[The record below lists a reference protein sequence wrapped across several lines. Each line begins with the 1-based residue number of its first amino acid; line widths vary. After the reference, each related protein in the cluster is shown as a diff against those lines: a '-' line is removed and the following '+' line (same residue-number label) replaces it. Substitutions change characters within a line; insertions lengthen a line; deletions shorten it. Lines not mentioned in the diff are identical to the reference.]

1 MPGRRGK
8 TQRVVPPRMTE
19 SMPQLFPAFLRGSIP
34 LSALVLLLGAC
45 STPPP
50 AAPTLDLQPAQWMAP
65 LPHEGSTAE
74 LATWW
79 AQFDDPLLPQLIDI
93 AEQANPTLAL
103 ATARIAEAR
112 ASVGLARSQLWPAVD
127 ANLRS
132 TRSNSEIPPVTGTQT
147 TSSASLDAA
156 WEIDLFGAAR
166 SNLAA
171 AQARADAAQ
180 TQWHDAR
187 VSLAAEVAQGYVGL
201 RACEAVAAVFQ
212 QDADSLRDTAGLVL
226 HKVEAGF
233 DAPANLALARAS
245 AAEAANRVVAQRA
258 DCDVAVKQLVA
269 LTAQPEADL
278 RQRLAERQGRL
289 PRPAGFAIEAVPAR
303 LLSQRPDVAGAERNV
318 AAASADVGTAQA
330 DRYPRLAL
338 TGSIGFAALRF
349 GGQTLD
355 GQAWSIGP
363 ALGLPLFDA
372 GRRRSAVEAAEARYD
387 QAVAAYRARV
397 LVAVQ
402 EVEESL
408 VRLDA
413 AGRREADAALAASG
427 YAEYFAAAQTQWE
440 VGTGSLLDLELAR
453 RSALAASA
461 SLVQVQ
467 RERVAAWV
475 ALYKAVGGGWQV
487 EGAGVAEP
495 TALRATTP
503 AR

>member
-1 MPGRRGK
+1 M
-8 TQRVVPPRMTE
+8 
-19 SMPQLFPAFLRGSIP
+19 LHALPAFLRSIP
-34 LSALVLLLGAC
+34 LPVLALLLGAC

-50 AAPTLDLQPAQWMAP
+50 ASPAHDLQPVQWMAP
-65 LPHEGSTAE
+65 LPHEGSAAE
-74 LATWW
+74 LAAWW
-79 AQFDDPLLPQLIDI
+79 AQFDDPLLSQLIDI
-93 AEQANPTLAL
+93 AEHANPTLAL
-103 ATARIAEAR
+103 ATGRIAEAR

-127 ANLRS
+127 AKLGLA
-132 TRSNSEIPPVTGTQT
+132 RSNSEVPPVTGTQT

-166 SNLAA
+166 YNLAA
-171 AQARADAAQ
+171 AQARAETAE

-187 VSLAAEVAQGYVGL
+187 VSLAAEVAQTYVGL
-201 RACEAVAAVFQ
+201 RACEAVSAVFE
-212 QDADSLRDTAGLVL
+212 QDADSLRETAGLVQQ
-226 HKVEAGF
+226 KVEAGF

-278 RQRLAERQGRL
+278 RQRLAERRSQL
-289 PRPAGFAIEAVPAR
+289 PRPAGFAVETVPAR
-303 LLSQRPDVAGAERNV
+303 LLAQRPDVAAAERNV

-338 TGSIGFAALRF
+338 TGSIGFSSLRF
-349 GGQTLD
+349 GGQSFD

-363 ALGLPLFDA
+363 ALSLPVFDA

-387 QAVAAYRARV
+387 QAVAAYRQRV

-408 VRLDA
+408 GRLDA

-475 ALYKAVGGGWQV
+475 ALYKAVGGAWQG
-487 EGAGVAEP
+487 EHANLGKP
-495 TALRATTP
+495 TALRAGTP
-503 AR
+503 GW